1 MQIEEHAMALPIDA
15 THPQQP
21 MRERVGLVI
30 YGPDAAAAVK
40 NIVAAEADGVQQ
52 VWMTQGTPTPDTMT
66 LFAAA
71 AVKTSTVRLG
81 TAIVPTY
88 PRHPL
93 ALAQQALALSDLAPG
108 RLRLGVGP
116 SHRPNIEG
124 TYGLP
129 MQPPLEHLREYVTIL
144 RSALWDG
151 QVEHQGRY
159 YRVKAKLPRAPRT
172 PILISALREGAFQL
186 AGEIADGAISWVCPV
201 PFLLEKALPALRAGA
216 VRSGRPTPPLVAHIS
231 VALNQDRQAVLAAA
245 QQQIGR
251 YARIQFYANMFAD
264 AGFPIGNDGVMPD
277 ALIDNLVVS
286 GDEAAITAHLRELL
300 TQGLDELLIMSI
312 FVSDADRERSQLAKL
327 LAHL

>member
-1 MQIEEHAMALPIDA
+1 MQENVTELSTAPTQTPRPI
-15 THPQQP
+15 
-21 MRERVGLVI
+21 RERVGLAV

-40 NIVAAEADGVQQ
+40 TIVAAEADGVRQI
-52 VWMTQGTPTPDTMT
+52 WMTQGTPAPDTLT

-71 AVKTSTVRLG
+71 AVKTTTVRLG

-93 ALAQQALALSDLAPG
+93 ALAQQALALGDLAPG

-129 MQPPLEHLREYVTIL
+129 MQAPLEHLREYVTVL
-144 RSALWDG
+144 RAALWDG
-151 QVEHQGRY
+151 QVDFQGHF
-159 YRVKAKLPRAPRT
+159 YRVKARLPRTPRT

-216 VRSGRPTPPLVAHIS
+216 ARNGRQPPPLVAHIPL
-231 VALNQDRQAVLAAA
+231 ALSPDRQTVLAAA
-245 QQQIGR
+245 RRQIGSYGR
-251 YARIQFYANMFAD
+251 FQFYANMFAD
-264 AGFPIGNDGVMPD
+264 AGFPVGDDGTMSD
-277 ALIDNLVVS
+277 ALIHNLVVS
-286 GDEAAITAHLRELL
+286 GDEAAVAARLKELL
-300 TQGLDELLIMSI
+300 TQGLDELLIMPI
-312 FVSDADRERSQLAKL
+312 TIADADSERTEIAKL
-327 LAHL
+327 LARL